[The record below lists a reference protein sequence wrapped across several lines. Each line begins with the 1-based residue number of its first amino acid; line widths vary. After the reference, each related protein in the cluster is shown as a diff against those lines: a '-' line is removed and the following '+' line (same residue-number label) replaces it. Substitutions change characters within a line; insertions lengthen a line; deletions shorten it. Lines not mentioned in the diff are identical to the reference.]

1 MSFRFRSADLP
12 GRDIWHPDADVAHA
26 FVGTTEVFS
35 GVLGLRSGIALPADG
50 VCVIEFLEFRS
61 LSVAA
66 VNRFSTSGQGILRS
80 LSLGF
85 IATSLVLI
93 DRAGHPDPPMP
104 GPAQE
109 AAWKALRDQHA
120 RAMPV

>member
-1 MSFRFRSADLP
+1 MRFRFHSSDMP
-12 GRDIWHPDADVAHA
+12 GRDIWCPEADVAHA

-35 GVLGLRSGIALPADG
+35 GVYRVGSGVREPVDG
-50 VCVIEFLEFRS
+50 VCVIDFRAFS
-61 LSVAA
+61 ALSAAA
-66 VNRFSTSGQGILRS
+66 VDRFSTSDQGILRA

-93 DRAGHPDPPMP
+93 DRAGHPAPAMP
-104 GPAQE
+104 GPDQE
-109 AAWKALRDQHA
+109 RAWTALRDQHA

>member
-1 MSFRFRSADLP
+1 MKFSFHSSDLP
-12 GRDIWHPDADVAHA
+12 GRDIWCPGADVAHA
-26 FVGTTEVFS
+26 FVGTAEVFS
-35 GVLGLRSGIALPADG
+35 GVFGVDSGIGLPVDG
-50 VCVIEFLEFRS
+50 VCVIDFWYFS
-61 LSVAA
+61 ALSAAA
-66 VNRFSTSGQGILRS
+66 VDRFNTSDQGILRS

-93 DRAGHPDPPMP
+93 DRAGHPAPAMP

-109 AAWKALRDQHA
+109 LAWRALREQHA

>member
-1 MSFRFRSADLP
+1 MTFRFRANDMP
-12 GRDIWHPDADVAHA
+12 DRDIWCAGAEAAHA
-26 FVGTTEVFS
+26 FVGTAEVLS
-35 GVLGLRSGIALPADG
+35 GVLRVRSGIADPVDG
-50 VCVIEFLEFRS
+50 VCAIDFQEFGL
-61 LSVAA
+61 LSAAA
-66 VNRFSTSGQGILRS
+66 VHRFSTSDQGILRS

-93 DRAGHPDPPMP
+93 DRAGHPAPPMP

-109 AAWKALRDQHA
+109 RAWAALRDQHA